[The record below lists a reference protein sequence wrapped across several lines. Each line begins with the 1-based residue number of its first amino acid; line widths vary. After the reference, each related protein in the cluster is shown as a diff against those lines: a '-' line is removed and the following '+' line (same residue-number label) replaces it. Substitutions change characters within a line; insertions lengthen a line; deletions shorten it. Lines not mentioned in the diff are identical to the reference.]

1 MEQKCINVEGM
12 LKGGPYSQAVEAGDF
27 VFISGVVPIDTQKGL
42 FIKDDIQAATTLV
55 FDNIK
60 RVLAEAGTSL
70 EKAVKV
76 TIFLRDMADFTAM
89 NEIYQTYFPQNEPA
103 RSCVA
108 VKELPGNFPMEIE
121 LVALK

>member
-1 MEQKCINVEGM
+1 MEKKCINVEGM
-12 LKGGPYSQAVEAGDF
+12 LKGCPYSQAVEAGGF
-27 VFISGVVPIDTQKGL
+27 VFISGVVPVDAQKGL
-42 FIKDDIQAATTLV
+42 FITDDIQAAMVLV

-76 TIFLRDMADFTAM
+76 TVFLRDMADFTAM
-89 NEIYQTYFPQNEPA
+89 NEIYQTYFTENEPA

-108 VKELPGNFPMEIE
+108 VKELPGNFPVEIE